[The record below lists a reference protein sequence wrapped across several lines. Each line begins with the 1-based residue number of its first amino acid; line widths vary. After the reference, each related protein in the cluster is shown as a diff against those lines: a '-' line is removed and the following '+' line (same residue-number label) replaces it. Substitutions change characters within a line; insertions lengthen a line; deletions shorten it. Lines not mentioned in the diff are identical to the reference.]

1 MLVWP
6 VSAGGL
12 VDEGAEIF
20 VPMEEI
26 AVHAGAGDDDPPAD
40 AAVFPAEVGDC
51 FEDGCSLGR
60 GVVPTCVGQS
70 GDPLLVTLNVSH
82 R

>member
-1 MLVWP
+1 MMVWP
-6 VSAGGL
+6 LSAGGL

-20 VPMEEI
+20 VPVEEV
-26 AVHAGAGDDDPPAD
+26 AVHAGAGDDYPSAD
-40 AAVFPAEVGDC
+40 AAVFTAEVGDC

-60 GVVPTCVGQS
+60 GVFPTCVGQS
-70 GDPLLVTLNVSH
+70 GDPLLVALNVSH